1 MARRATVGSLA
12 ETQFATVHGH
22 RRAYAIGGR
31 EIGTAPVLLLLH
43 GLACNRHT
51 WDPVWDRLGEKYTLI
66 APDLLGHGESDKPR
80 GDYSPGGYANG
91 MRDLLTILGVDKVT
105 VIGHSF
111 GGAVAMQF
119 AYQFPERTE
128 RLVLVNAGGL
138 GKEVTVLIRA
148 LGLPG
153 YQYTL
158 GLLTAP
164 VIRQVNTTILR
175 ALKATGLR
183 DLRDLDEVAD
193 IVDSLRDP
201 RARYAVHKLVTGVM
215 DWRGQNITMRDRAYL
230 TELMPLCVVWGEDD
244 HVLPASHAQTAT
256 QFAPKAQVTVM
267 PDAGHFPHRDH
278 PDAFADLLIDFV
290 DSTVPAT
297 YSRARWRRLL
307 TTGPQAPALRAVRED
322 DVASEL
328 A

>member
-1 MARRATVGSLA
+1 M
-12 ETQFATVHGH
+12 
-22 RRAYAIGGR
+22 
-31 EIGTAPVLLLLH
+31 GTAPVLLLLH
-43 GLACNRHT
+43 GLGCNRHT
-51 WDPVWDRLGEKYTLI
+51 WDPVWDRLAEHYTLV

-91 MRDLLTILGVDKVT
+91 MRDLLTILGIDKVT
-105 VIGHSF
+105 VVGHSF

-128 RLVLVNAGGL
+128 RLVLVDPGGL
-138 GKEVTVLIRA
+138 GREVTVLIRA

-158 GLLTAP
+158 GLLTLP
-164 VIRQVNTTILR
+164 VLRQVNTGLLR

-183 DLRDLDEVAD
+183 DLRDLDEVAA
-193 IVDSLRDP
+193 ILETLKDP
-201 RARYAVHKLVTGVM
+201 RTRYAVHKLVSGVM
-215 DWRGQNITMRDRAYL
+215 DWRGQNISMRDRAYL

-244 HVLPASHAQTAT
+244 RVLPAGHARIVRD
-256 QFAPKAQVTVM
+256 FAPNAQVTVM
-267 PDAGHFPHRDH
+267 ADAGHFPHKDH
-278 PDAFADLLIDFV
+278 PEEFAELVEEFMA
-290 DSTVPAT
+290 STKPAT

-307 TTGPQAPALRAVRED
+307 KGGGPAHLSPVEP
-322 DVASEL
+322 ASEL

>member
-1 MARRATVGSLA
+1 MAVTTSAAAPATQTV
-12 ETQFATVHGH
+12 TVHGH
-22 RRAYAIGGR
+22 RRAYAFGGR
-31 EIGTAPVLLLLH
+31 EIGTAPALLLLH
-43 GLACNRHT
+43 GLGCDRHT
-51 WDPVWDRLGEKYTLI
+51 WDPVWGRLAEKYTLI

-91 MRDLLTILGVDKVT
+91 MRDLLTILGIDKVT
-105 VIGHSF
+105 VVGHSF

-128 RLVLVNAGGL
+128 RLVLVDPGGL
-138 GKEVTVLIRA
+138 GREVTALIRA

-153 YQYTL
+153 YQLTL
-158 GLLTAP
+158 GLLTLP
-164 VIRQVNTTILR
+164 VLRQLNTGFLR

-193 IVDSLRDP
+193 ILERLKEP
-201 RARYAVHKLVTGVM
+201 RSRYAVHKLVTGVM

-244 HVLPASHAQTAT
+244 RVLPAHHAQVARE
-256 QFAPKAQVTVM
+256 FAPNAQVTVM
-267 PDAGHFPHRDH
+267 PDTGHFPHKDH
-278 PDAFADLLIDFV
+278 PDAFADLVEEFIG
-290 DSTVPAT
+290 STVPAT

-307 TTGPQAPALRAVRED
+307 KDGGPGHLSPVEP
-322 DVASEL
+322 ASEL